1 VTTIAYRN
9 GVLASESRI
18 SLTSEGGGE
27 RYFDSS
33 RKLFRKNGAV
43 IALAGESSPGMLFLK
58 WYGTAKKPPAA
69 LIDGEA
75 DFTALVLTKEG
86 LFEYDA
92 YCIPEP
98 VEEEFYAIGSGCKAA
113 LGAMHMGADAA
124 TAVEIAK
131 RVDPGSGGRVV
142 TMALETESAQPA
154 GDAAALGLE
163 PR

>member
-1 VTTIAYRN
+1 MTTIAYRN
-9 GVLASESRI
+9 GILASESRV
-18 SLTSEGGGE
+18 SLTTESGGE

-33 RKLFRKNGAV
+33 KKLFRKNGAV

-69 LIDGEA
+69 LIDGDA

-98 VEEEFYAIGSGCKAA
+98 IEEEFYAVGSGCKVA

-124 TAVEIAK
+124 MAVEIAK
-131 RVDPGSGGRVV
+131 RVDPGSGGKVV
-142 TMALETESAQPA
+142 TMELETVPVQPA
-154 GDAAALGLE
+154 GDEVAQG
-163 PR
+163 